1 MADELGI
8 SLSAYSKIERAVT
21 DPSISRVAAIA
32 GILEVDVTYFFQEQT
47 TGNKFEDPNK
57 SYGFATKSDVEEL
70 TSIINKIKQEIASL
84 KATLQTQTTKK
95 KKKIIGLDFKVS
107 FSTILCVVPGM
118 KIGTIFFLPVFY
130 AF

>member
-1 MADELGI
+1 MKDNIAYRIRKLRESKDYSQQNMADELGI

-95 KKKIIGLDFKVS
+95 KKKL
-107 FSTILCVVPGM
+107 
-118 KIGTIFFLPVFY
+118 
-130 AF
+130 